1 MLWINFLHIYQ
12 PVNTDAYNIT
22 EATEKSYLRIIR
34 ALEENGKIKFTI
46 NINGCLF
53 LRWEE
58 LGYQNLIKR
67 IGELIKKGQLEITG
81 NAAYHPLLPLIP
93 LFEAKKQILE
103 SEEIFKKYFGK
114 DFKPKGFF
122 FSEMAYGKEVAA
134 LVKSLGYEWV
144 VLDEIS
150 CAGKIG
156 SHNFSKNYFDENSG
170 LKIIFRSREL
180 SNSFVPDT
188 IQKMI
193 ENNKKLAITATDGEL
208 YGLRYID
215 QTGKFEKLLKQEEL
229 KTLTVSEFLK
239 QNTEEE
245 NIAVVNSSWESSEEE
260 LKNDKP
266 YILWQDK
273 DKEIQN
279 NLWDLANLAYKTI
292 EENKHDTN
300 YIWARWHLVRGF
312 ASCTFW
318 WASGKDFKKS
328 FGPLAWSPDEIERG
342 SNELIRAIRALDNIE
357 TRDIKMKSEKMYI
370 EIKRKIWEQHWT
382 YYWKKNIDKNIDK
395 NL

>member
-12 PVNTDAYNIT
+12 PVNTDAYNIK
-22 EATEKSYLRIIR
+22 EATEKSYLRIVR
-34 ALEENGKIKFTI
+34 ALEENREIKFTI

-58 LGYQNLIKR
+58 LGYQNLIER
-67 IGELIKKGQLEITG
+67 VGELIKKGQLEITG

-93 LFEAKKQILE
+93 LSEAKKQILE
-103 SEEIFKKYFGK
+103 SEEIFKKHFGK

-122 FSEMAYGKEVAA
+122 FSEMAYGKEVAI
-134 LVKSLGYEWV
+134 LIKSLGYEWT

-150 CAGKIG
+150 LKGEIG
-156 SHNFSKNYFDENSG
+156 NHDFSKNYFDENSG
-170 LKIIFRSREL
+170 LSIIFRSRKL

-193 ENNKKLAITATDGEL
+193 ENNKELAITATDGEL

-215 QTGKFEKLLKQEEL
+215 QTGKFEKLLKQEKL
-229 KTLTVSEFLK
+229 KTLTVSEFIK

-300 YIWARWHLVRGF
+300 YIWARWHLVRGL

-357 TRDIKMKSEKMYI
+357 TRDVKMKSEKMYI

-382 YYWKKNIDKNIDK
+382 YYWKKNIEKK
-395 NL
+395 L

>member
-12 PVNTDAYNIT
+12 PVNIDAYNIK
-22 EATEKSYLRIIR
+22 EATEKSYLRIVR
-34 ALEENGKIKFTI
+34 ALEENRGIKFTI

-93 LFEAKKQILE
+93 LKEAKRQILE
-103 SEEIFKKYFGK
+103 SEEIFRKYFGK

-122 FSEMAYGKEVAA
+122 FSEMAYGKEIAK
-134 LVKSLGYEWV
+134 LVKSFGYDWA

-150 CAGKIG
+150 REGKIG
-156 SHNFSKNYFDENSG
+156 NHDFSKNYFDENNG

-193 ENNKKLAITATDGEL
+193 ENNEELAVTATDGEL

-215 QTGKFEKLLKQEEL
+215 QTGKFEKLLRQENFR
-229 KTLTVSEFLK
+229 TLTISEFLK
-239 QNTEEE
+239 QNTKEE
-245 NIAVVNSSWESSEEE
+245 NIAVVDSSWESSEEE
-260 LKNDKP
+260 LKSNKP
-266 YILWQDK
+266 YALWQDK

-279 NLWDLANLAYKTI
+279 SLWSLANLAYKTI
-292 EENKHDTN
+292 ENNKNDVN
-300 YIWARWHLVRGF
+300 YAWARWHMVRGF

-328 FGPLAWSPDEIERG
+328 FGPLAWNPDEIERG

-357 TRDIKMKSEKMYI
+357 TREIKMKAEKMYI
-370 EIKRKIWEQHWT
+370 EIKRKIWKQHWA
-382 YYWKKNIDKNIDK
+382 YYWKKNIDKN
-395 NL
+395 L

>member
-12 PVNTDAYNIT
+12 PVNTDAYNIS

-34 ALEENGKIKFTI
+34 ALEENAKIKFTM

-58 LGYQNLIKR
+58 LGYHYLIKR
-67 IGELIKKGQLEITG
+67 IGELIKKEQLEITG

-93 LFEAKKQILE
+93 LDEARKQILE
-103 SEEIFKKYFGK
+103 SEEIFRKYFGN

-122 FSEMAYGKEVAA
+122 FSEMAYGKEIAA
-134 LVKSLGYEWV
+134 LVKSLGYEWI

-150 CAGKIG
+150 REGKIG
-156 SHNFSKNYFDENSG
+156 NHDFNKNYFDKNSG
-170 LKIIFRSREL
+170 LKAIFRSREL

-193 ENNKKLAITATDGEL
+193 EDNKKLAITATDGEL

-215 QTGKFEKLLKQEEL
+215 QTGKFEKLLKQNNL
-229 KTLTVSEFLK
+229 KTLTISEFLK
-239 QNTEEE
+239 QNREEK
-245 NIAVVNSSWESSEEE
+245 NIAIINSSWESSEED
-260 LKNDKP
+260 LKNNKP
-266 YILWQDK
+266 YALWQDK

-279 NLWDLANLAYKTI
+279 NLWNLANWAYKTI
-292 EENKHDTN
+292 EDNKNDTN

-318 WASGKDFKKS
+318 WASGKDFKES

-357 TRDIKMKSEKMYI
+357 TREIKMKAEKMYI
-370 EIKRKIWEQHWT
+370 EIKRKIWKQHWA
-382 YYWKKNIDKNIDK
+382 YYWKKNIDKN
-395 NL
+395 L

>member
-22 EATEKSYLRIIR
+22 EATEKSYLRIVR
-34 ALEENGKIKFTI
+34 ALEENREIKFTI

-58 LGYQNLIKR
+58 LGYQDLIRR
-67 IGELIKKGQLEITG
+67 IGELIKRGQLEITG

-93 LFEAKKQILE
+93 LAEAKKQILE
-103 SEEIFKKYFGK
+103 SEEIFKKYFGN
-114 DFKPKGFF
+114 DFKLKGFF
-122 FSEMAYGKEVAA
+122 FSEMAYSKEVAA
-134 LVKSLGYEWV
+134 LVKSLGYEWT

-150 CAGKIG
+150 LNGKIG
-156 SHNFSKNYFDENSG
+156 NHDFSKNYVDKNSG

-180 SNSFVPDT
+180 SNSFVPGT
-188 IQKMI
+188 IGKMI
-193 ENNKKLAITATDGEL
+193 ENNKELAITATDGEL

-215 QTGKFEKLLKQEEL
+215 QTGKLEKLLKQRNL

-239 QNTEEE
+239 QNIEEK
-245 NIAVVNSSWESSEEE
+245 NTAVVNSSWESTEEE
-260 LKNDKP
+260 LKNNKS

-279 NLWDLANLAYKTI
+279 SLWDLANLAYRTI
-292 EENKHDTN
+292 EENKHDSN
-300 YIWARWHLVRGF
+300 YIWARWHLVRGL

-318 WASGKDFKKS
+318 WASGKDFKES

-342 SNELIRAIRALDNIE
+342 SNELIRAIRALENIE
-357 TRDIKMKSEKMYI
+357 TREVKMKSEKMYI

-382 YYWKKNIDKNIDK
+382 YYWKKNIDKN
-395 NL
+395 L